1 MKSLRRNP
9 RDNIFQFGNRKHA
22 NENIS
27 LSYYIIVIITIIHMV
42 YPYIVYDN
50 I

>member
-1 MKSLRRNP
+1 MKSLRHNP